1 MLDAQ
6 AAAVAFD
13 QALTRTTGL
22 PGDLIPLLQA
32 AQVAFGYVPV
42 SAMERIAL
50 TLEIPLA
57 EVYGVVTFYKQFRLT
72 PRGRN
77 LIRVCDGTACHVNDS
92 MGLIEAIDE
101 VLGLKPG
108 QTDEHLDF
116 TLETVACLGCC
127 SLAPCIVVNDETHGR
142 LEPRKVRTLLNKLK
156 KQAVAERSGA
166 ATV

>member
-1 MLDAQ
+1 MLDAL
-6 AAAVAFD
+6 AAKAAFD
-13 QALTRTTGL
+13 QAIEKTTGL

-32 AQVAFGYVPV
+32 AQVAYGFV
-42 SAMERIAL
+42 STEAMERIAE
-50 TLEIPLA
+50 TLGVPRA

-92 MGLIEAIDE
+92 MGLIEAIDD

-108 QTDEHLDF
+108 QTDDHLDF

-142 LEPRKVRTLLNKLK
+142 LEPRKLRTLLNKLK
-156 KQAVAERSGA
+156 KQAAGERPGA
-166 ATV
+166 ASA

>member
-6 AAAVAFD
+6 AAAAAFD
-13 QALTRTTGL
+13 QALAGTTGL

-32 AQVAFGYVPV
+32 AQVAYGYVPV
-42 SAMERIAL
+42 VAMERIAE
-50 TLEIPLA
+50 TLSVPLA
-57 EVYGVVTFYKQFRLT
+57 EVYGVVTFYKQFRLS

-101 VLGLKPG
+101 VLALKPG
-108 QTDEHLDF
+108 QTDANLDF

-127 SLAPCIVVNDETHGR
+127 SLAPVIVVNDETHGR
-142 LEPRKVRTLLNKLK
+142 LEPRKLRTLLNKLK
-156 KQAVAERSGA
+156 KQAAAERAPSQA
-166 ATV
+166 